1 MFRWKGH
8 QAKWLKNQSG
18 QGLAEYGLIIILVGV
33 AVIAILAVLGP
44 EVGNLY
50 SSVIDALP

>member
-8 QAKWLKNQSG
+8 QPKWLKNQSG

-33 AVIAILAVLGP
+33 AVIAVLAVLGP

-50 SSVIDALP
+50 SSVINALP

>member
-1 MFRWKGH
+1 MFRWKSH
-8 QAKWLKNQSG
+8 QWLKNQSG

-50 SSVIDALP
+50 SSVINALP